1 VRIVLYHNQLL
12 LITQRHLAQYHKLSK
27 MVADLRESEGKL
39 QAFLPSLDKDFEP
52 KVQESKSRK
61 SIVEVTATFMCA
73 SCVPRF
79 KNMNICRRIL
89 AKLTMHVAH

>member
-1 VRIVLYHNQLL
+1 MRTVLYHNQLL
-12 LITQRHLAQYHKLSK
+12 LITQRHLAHYHKLSK

-52 KVQESKSRK
+52 KVQETKSGK
-61 SIVEVTATFMCA
+61 SIVEVTSAFICA
-73 SCVPRF
+73 CVPRF

-89 AKLTMHVAH
+89 VILTMHVAH